1 MGEEVVR
8 TMDEQGFRQFLKR
21 AGKKE
26 HVVEGLVSQV
36 RAFEAYLATKQ
47 QTRVEDVG
55 EQGIQ
60 DYVETLAQGEV
71 RGRMRGLR
79 CTTSL

>member
-1 MGEEVVR
+1 MGEGMVR
-8 TMDEQGFRQFLKR
+8 TMDEKGFRQFLKR

-26 HVVEGLVSQV
+26 HVVEELVSQV
-36 RAFEAYLATKQ
+36 RAFEAHLAGKQ

-60 DYVETLAQGEV
+60 DYVKTLP
-71 RGRMRGLR
+71 
-79 CTTSL
+79 SLHSGQAFRVIWL